1 MSQHAHQIV
10 LTTCPDQ
17 AIAEQIAQALVAE
30 GLAACVNILPA
41 MHSIYTWKGKMES
54 TTEHLLLIKSQTRRY
69 PAIQDRLRALHPYEL
84 PEIIA
89 VPITHGLP
97 DYLAWLTLPD
107 KN

>member
-1 MSQHAHQIV
+1 MSQYAHQIV

-17 AIAEQIAQALVAE
+17 AIAEQIAQTLVTE

-41 MHSIYTWKGKMES
+41 MHSIYTWKGKMHS
-54 TTEHLLLIKSQTRRY
+54 ATEHLLLIKSQTRRY
-69 PAIQDRLRALHPYEL
+69 PALQDRLRALHPYEL

-97 DYLAWLTLPD
+97 DYLTWLTLPD

>member
-1 MSQHAHQIV
+1 LNPHEYQIV

-17 AIAEQIAQALVAE
+17 TIAEKIAQVLVGE

-89 VPITHGLP
+89 VPIIHGLP
-97 DYLAWLTLPD
+97 EYLAWLNLPD
-107 KN
+107 KK